1 MVGWLRLTGERH
13 FRPTVTPVQV
23 LGYPLAEVSLPNGD
37 LSRRLKQGAKALSR
51 RGIHRVVTAPG
62 LTGREELKALGLEI
76 VDPLPLC
83 MAKARDMALFLLK
96 DVPLRERRVA
106 LRSDRAGGPVWELAH
121 ALCPETAALFL
132 DVERGEAEL
141 ADSLRRRYGAAPRL
155 IGQEP
160 PQLTLEFS
168 PGRRTEG
175 RTLKLWG
182 EPDLGGLR
190 LCPPGPVPPDL
201 EELPL
206 LTLLWEAGRVRTDEI
221 PVAFALDRTEESP
234 YNTQYL

>member
-1 MVGWLRLTGERH
+1 MVGWLRLTGEKH
-13 FRPTVTPVQV
+13 LRPTVTPVQV
-23 LGYPLAEVSLPNGD
+23 LGYPLAEVSLPTGD
-37 LSRRLKQGAKALSR
+37 LSRRLRQGARALER
-51 RGIHRVVTAPG
+51 RGIRRVVTAPG
-62 LTGREELKALGLEI
+62 LAKREELEALGLSP

-83 MAKARDMALFLLK
+83 VAKGRDMALFLMK
-96 DVPLRERRVA
+96 GIPLRERRVA
-106 LRSDRAGGPVWELAH
+106 IRGDRAAGPAWELAH

-132 DVERGEAEL
+132 EFERGEAEL
-141 ADSLRRRYGAAPRL
+141 ADSLRGRYGAAPQPL
-155 IGQEP
+155 GQDT

-168 PGRRTEG
+168 PGPYPAG

-182 EPDLGGLR
+182 EPDLCGLR

-221 PVAFALDRTEESP
+221 PVTFALDRTEESP